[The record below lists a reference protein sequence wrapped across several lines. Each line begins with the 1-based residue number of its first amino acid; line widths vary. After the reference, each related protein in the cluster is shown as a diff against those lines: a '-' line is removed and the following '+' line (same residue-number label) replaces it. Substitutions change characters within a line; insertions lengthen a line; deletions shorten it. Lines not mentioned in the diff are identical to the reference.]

1 MKKLVCLVLCVV
13 LLCTFLVGCQDD
25 EIGAYLEKY
34 KDTVKDTT
42 VEEMEL
48 DLYIIVEEG
57 TTKTATDTVNLMIN
71 QYLEKFSTKL
81 DIHYLTADEYEKTA
95 TDALA
100 FTEAKN
106 EDGTPILNED
116 GTPVYVSSDDRADIV
131 LVTSKPMFDNLYENR
146 LIANITDFYDPN
158 NSPYRSLNTQISP
171 ALLSAV
177 TVHED
182 AYSQDGVKYLGLHK
196 YSVPNNRIVG
206 TYDIFKLSIEAA
218 NYYNISKNTFD
229 NLSIDE
235 LSNLI
240 ASKIAGE
247 ETHKYADTAY
257 ERISGT
263 YTDITN
269 INQNEYYVKYIVPQ
283 LTLEEA
289 YQSVFVIARDEND
302 IRHTKDWY
310 ENTTQENR
318 VAYTNYYNRCMQV
331 IYEFNNSVEL
341 RNLLQYGKMNTNYKF
356 DLQTDTI
363 YYDKTI
369 QADDYYRMNIK
380 YTGDIFK
387 AYYSENFNWNAEI
400 AADGEVQN
408 KDAVFSPADRV
419 EYEMGI
425 YDLGVANNTVA
436 PNTIL
441 NLSPAGK
448 YYTDVK
454 VTYTVDGAEHT
465 APTLKL
471 VPADGA
477 SEVVIVVTFTC
488 TEGGIVAAKSVT
500 YIVAVTAN

>member
-1 MKKLVCLVLCVV
+1 MKKLVCLVLCVA

-34 KDTVKDTT
+34 KDKVKDDTI
-42 VEEMEL
+42 VEMEL

-71 QYLEKFSTKL
+71 QYLEKFNTKL

-100 FTEAKN
+100 FTEATN

-131 LVTSKPMFDNLYENR
+131 LVTSKAMFDNLYENR

-182 AYSQDGVKYLGLHK
+182 AYSQDGVRYLGLNK

-229 NLSIDE
+229 SLSADE
-235 LSNLI
+235 II
-240 ASKIAGE
+240 ALVDSRAENDSSHANG
-247 ETHKYADTAY
+247 AY

-269 INQNEYYVKYIVPQ
+269 IDQDEYYVKYIVPQ
-283 LTLEEA
+283 LSLEEA
-289 YQSVFVIARDEND
+289 YQSVFVIARHEYD
-302 IRHTKDWY
+302 IRHTQDWY
-310 ENTTQENR
+310 ENTTQQNR
-318 VAYTNYYNRCMQV
+318 VAYTNYYDRCMQV
-331 IYEFNNSVEL
+331 VYEINNSVEL

-369 QADDYYRMNIK
+369 QADDYYRMNIN

-387 AYYSENFNWNAEI
+387 AYYSENLNWNADI
-400 AADGEVQN
+400 ALDGQVQN
-408 KDAVFSPADRV
+408 KDAVFSPTDRV
-419 EYEMGI
+419 EYEMDI
-425 YDLGVANNTVA
+425 YTLGVENNTAVSGT
-436 PNTIL
+436 NLIL
-441 NLSPAGK
+441 ATAGK
-448 YYTDVK
+448 YYTEVK

-465 APTLKL
+465 GATLKL
-471 VPADGA
+471 VPAEGA

-488 TEGGIVAAKSVT
+488 TEGGIVVAKSLT
-500 YIVAVTAN
+500 YTIAVSAE

>member
-1 MKKLVCLVLCVV
+1 MNKLVCLVLCVA

-42 VEEMEL
+42 VTEMEL

-100 FTEAKN
+100 FSAE
-106 EDGTPILNED
+106 
-116 GTPVYVSSDDRADIV
+116 DRADIV
-131 LVTSKPMFDNLYENR
+131 LVTSKAMFDNLYNNR

-158 NSPYRSLNTQISP
+158 SSPYRSLNTQISP

-229 NLSIDE
+229 TLSADE
-235 LSNLI
+235 LIDLVN
-240 ASKIAGE
+240 AKIAFDS
-247 ETHKYADTAY
+247 TYANGAY

-269 INQNEYYVKYIVPQ
+269 ISQDEYYVKYIVPQ
-283 LTLEEA
+283 LSLEEA
-289 YQSVFVIARDEND
+289 YESVFVIARHEYD

-318 VAYTNYYNRCMQV
+318 VAYTNYYDRCMQV
-331 IYEFNNSVEL
+331 VYEINNSVEL

-369 QADDYYRMNIK
+369 QADDYYRMNIN

-387 AYYSENFNWNAEI
+387 AYYSENLNWTADI
-400 AADGEVQN
+400 AVDGEVQN

-425 YDLGVANNTVA
+425 FDLGVANNTAVSGT
-436 PNTIL
+436 NLIL
-441 NLSPAGK
+441 ATAGK
-448 YYTDVK
+448 YYTEVK

-465 APTLKL
+465 GATLKL
-471 VPADGA
+471 APADGTN
-477 SEVVIVVTFTC
+477 EVVIVVTFTC
-488 TEGGIVAAKSVT
+488 AEGGIVVSDSAS
-500 YIVAVTAN
+500 YIIAVTAE

>member
-206 TYDIFKLSIEAA
+206 TYDIFKLSIFSLYRAA
-218 NYYNISKNTFD
+218 GFQKRKLNKRYCIG
-229 NLSIDE
+229 
-235 LSNLI
+235 
-240 ASKIAGE
+240 KICFCIYICI
-247 ETHKYADTAY
+247 KM
-257 ERISGT
+257 S
-263 YTDITN
+263 
-269 INQNEYYVKYIVPQ
+269 VK
-283 LTLEEA
+283 
-289 YQSVFVIARDEND
+289 AR
-302 IRHTKDWY
+302 
-310 ENTTQENR
+310 
-318 VAYTNYYNRCMQV
+318 
-331 IYEFNNSVEL
+331 NNVSF
-341 RNLLQYGKMNTNYKF
+341 KF
-356 DLQTDTI
+356 L
-363 YYDKTI
+363 
-369 QADDYYRMNIK
+369 
-380 YTGDIFK
+380 
-387 AYYSENFNWNAEI
+387 
-400 AADGEVQN
+400 
-408 KDAVFSPADRV
+408 
-419 EYEMGI
+419 
-425 YDLGVANNTVA
+425 
-436 PNTIL
+436 
-441 NLSPAGK
+441 
-448 YYTDVK
+448 
-454 VTYTVDGAEHT
+454 
-465 APTLKL
+465 
-471 VPADGA
+471 
-477 SEVVIVVTFTC
+477 
-488 TEGGIVAAKSVT
+488 SVT
-500 YIVAVTAN
+500 GFKLL